1 MSEQAP
7 HPAPAATAAGVTLAR
22 FNELDPVDAAA
33 LVRPCLDVDRWV
45 EAVVNGR
52 PYADVPAL
60 REVAAKAAS
69 TFTGEELEAALAH
82 HPRIGEGAKGGSQ
95 EAQLSRGEQ
104 SGLRVDDDL
113 GERLRQGNAD
123 YERRFGRIPEQ
134 ARARLAAAADRADR
148 VVLVRPEPEILSAL
162 ESRLGNDEATED
174 QVVGEQLG
182 QIAVVRL
189 VGLVTP

>member
-45 EAVVNGR
+45 EAVVDNR
-52 PYADVPAL
+52 PYADVSAL

-69 TFTGEELEAALAH
+69 TFSGEELEAALAH

-104 SGLRVDDDL
+104 SGLRVGDDL

-123 YERRFGRIPEQ
+123 YERRFGRIFLI
-134 ARARLAAAADRADR
+134 RAAGRSAA
-148 VVLVRPEPEILSAL
+148 EILSAL